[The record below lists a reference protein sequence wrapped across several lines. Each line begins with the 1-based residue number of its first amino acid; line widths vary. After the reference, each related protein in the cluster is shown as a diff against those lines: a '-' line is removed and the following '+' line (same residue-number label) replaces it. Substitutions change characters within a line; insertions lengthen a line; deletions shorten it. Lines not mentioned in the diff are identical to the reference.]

1 MFFIFSKLINISEII
16 RAQTVRV
23 LEIEF
28 NLSPSCCVDDC
39 LKLKLSMSPEYV
51 IIGDWWGATDCW

>member
-1 MFFIFSKLINISEII
+1 M
-16 RAQTVRV
+16 RV

-28 NLSPSCCVDDC
+28 NPSPSCCVDDC
-39 LKLKLSMSPEYV
+39 LELKLSMSPEYV

>member
-1 MFFIFSKLINISEII
+1 M
-16 RAQTVRV
+16 RV

-28 NLSPSCCVDDC
+28 NPSPSCCVDDC
-39 LKLKLSMSPEYV
+39 LELKLSMSLEYV

>member
-28 NLSPSCCVDDC
+28 NPSPSCCVDDC

>member
-1 MFFIFSKLINISEII
+1 M
-16 RAQTVRV
+16 RV

>member
-1 MFFIFSKLINISEII
+1 M
-16 RAQTVRV
+16 RV

-28 NLSPSCCVDDC
+28 NLSLSCCVDDC

-51 IIGDWWGATDCW
+51 IIGDWWGATDC